1 MNGRTIARLLPL
13 ACVTL
18 ALSATEPVDAQ
29 FGGLGRRITEGA
41 KKAAGGDADE
51 TAKPGA
57 NKPVALPTND
67 PSVIPITDKVLEGF
81 ERAMKTELTL
91 RGELRNELEARDAAE
106 KKHAACKQE
115 AAGSPEAQQIIM
127 QLANAPENASTE
139 QMMKMMAQMAQD
151 QEALVLKKCGPVPA
165 PINTAQRLLDIEQK
179 AAAAAGPIR

>member
-1 MNGRTIARLLPL
+1 MNGRKVAPLLLLLCTGLSPIAAPPL
-13 ACVTL
+13 
-18 ALSATEPVDAQ
+18 EAQ

-41 KKAAGGDADE
+41 KKVAGGDADE

-67 PSVIPITDKVLEGF
+67 PSVVPITDKVLEGF

-115 AAGSPEAQQIIM
+115 VAGSPEAQQIIM
-127 QLANAPENASTE
+127 QLANVPENATTE
-139 QMMKMMAQMAQD
+139 QMMKVMAQMAQD

-165 PINTAQRLLDIEQK
+165 PINTAQRLLDIEQR
-179 AAAAAGPIR
+179 AAASAGPIR